1 LSPQYVG
8 VKSGFNGRVLPPNML
23 SNLTV
28 YSFNTHTDT
37 GDSEA

>member
-1 LSPQYVG
+1 LKLQNVG
-8 VKSGFNGRVLPPNML
+8 VKSVFNEQFLLPTML

-28 YSFNTHTDT
+28 YSFNNHTDT